1 VAAARRSLELALIQY
16 REGATDFTTVLTA
29 LQALL
34 GQDDLLAES
43 LGDVPL
49 GLIAVYRALGGGW
62 EIREGKAFISTE
74 VRQEMESR
82 TDWGGLLT
90 PPVVPVGGGDV
101 GPSPRFRPDW

>member
-1 VAAARRSLELALIQY
+1 
-16 REGATDFTTVLTA
+16 
-29 LQALL
+29 
-34 GQDDLLAES
+34 
-43 LGDVPL
+43 VPL

-90 PPVVPVGGGDV
+90 PVGVQVTGGQAKH
-101 GPSPRFRPDW
+101 RLIRKPDW